1 MSSQSLVEQGQL
13 YFLRFKLL
21 NDFWL
26 PFTYHSDYTI
36 AFREK
41 ESYNIFYFSL
51 RVNNVRKKKKL
62 FSFPDFPNKIND
74 CSLCFIA
81 LNLARCFSLI
91 DLVFFFLYIN
101 RSDWVTSY
109 KVMISNDSHTWM
121 TLKNGSDDL
130 VSENHD
136 TINSDIHSKPHSLSL
151 N

>member
-1 MSSQSLVEQGQL
+1 MSSQSLVEQGKL

-62 FSFPDFPNKIND
+62 FSFPDF
-74 CSLCFIA
+74 
-81 LNLARCFSLI
+81 
-91 DLVFFFLYIN
+91 
-101 RSDWVTSY
+101 
-109 KVMISNDSHTWM
+109 
-121 TLKNGSDDL
+121 
-130 VSENHD
+130 
-136 TINSDIHSKPHSLSL
+136 SK
-151 N
+151 